1 MSGWAIEVRAPPGSR
16 AATAVRLVEW
26 TNVAVEE
33 RPDGTLVSFAPT
45 AAEAEA
51 LLARLE
57 EAIPSGL
64 QTTCTRIEDT
74 DWSLRWRDGLA
85 PHRIGRLSIVPSWLH
100 PDTAPTDQSVIL
112 DPGGAF
118 GSGEHGSTRAALALS
133 ERLIPP
139 GAVVLDLG
147 SGSGILAIAALA
159 LGARQ
164 AIGIELDA
172 QAVEVA
178 EANARRNGV
187 AHAVSFLVGDARVLA
202 PLLGPVDVV
211 VANILRTVN
220 TALLPLIHGS
230 LRTDGVA
237 IFSGM
242 ELEEADEFMAALAHA
257 RFDVVDQRTDDGWWA
272 VAAKP
277 S

>member
-1 MSGWAIEVRAPPGSR
+1 MSGWAIEIRVPPGSR
-16 AATAVRLVEW
+16 AATVVRLVEW
-26 TNVAVEE
+26 TDLAVEE

-45 AAEAEA
+45 AAETEA
-51 LLARLE
+51 LLARLKE
-57 EAIPSGL
+57 VVPSGL
-64 QTTCTRIEDT
+64 QTTCTPIETT
-74 DWSLRWRDGLA
+74 DWSLCWRDGLA
-85 PHRIGRLSIVPSWLH
+85 PRRIGRLTIVPSWLH
-100 PDTAPTDQSVIL
+100 SDSTPADFTVML

-118 GSGEHGSTRAALALS
+118 GSGEHGSTRGAIGLL
-133 ERLIPP
+133 EHLVRP

-159 LGARQ
+159 IGARQ
-164 AIGIELDA
+164 AIGIELDP

-178 EANARRNGV
+178 EANARMNGV
-187 AHAVSFLVGDARVLA
+187 GHAASFLTGDARMLV
-202 PLLGPVDVV
+202 PLLGPVDCV

-242 ELEEADEFMAALAHA
+242 ELEEADQFMAALAHA

-272 VAAKP
+272 VAGKP

>member
-1 MSGWAIEVRAPPGSR
+1 MSGWAIEVRVPPGSR

-26 TNVAVEE
+26 TDVAVEE

-45 AAEAEA
+45 AAETET
-51 LLARLE
+51 LLARLK
-57 EAIPSGL
+57 EAVPSGL
-64 QTTCTRIEDT
+64 QTTCTHIETT
-74 DWSLRWRDGLA
+74 DWLLRWRDGLA
-85 PHRIGRLSIVPSWLH
+85 PRQIGRLTIVPSWLH
-100 PDTAPTDQSVIL
+100 PDTSPPERTVIL

-118 GSGEHGSTRAALALS
+118 GSGEHGSTRAALGLL
-133 ERLIPP
+133 ERLVPP

-159 LGARQ
+159 IGARQ
-164 AIGIELDA
+164 AIGIDVDE

-187 AHAVSFLVGDARVLA
+187 AHAVSFLTGDARMLV
-202 PLLGPVDVV
+202 PLLGPVDCV

-220 TALLPLIHGS
+220 TALLPIIHGS
-230 LRTDGVA
+230 LRADGVA
-237 IFSGM
+237 VFSGM
-242 ELEEADEFMAALAHA
+242 EEEEAAEFLAALADA
-257 RFDVVDQRTDDGWWA
+257 RFDVVEQRTDDGWWA

-277 S
+277 R

>member
-1 MSGWAIEVRAPPGSR
+1 MSGWAIEVRVPPGSR

-26 TNVAVEE
+26 TDVAVEE

-45 AAEAEA
+45 AAETET
-51 LLARLE
+51 LLARLK
-57 EAIPSGL
+57 EAVPSGL
-64 QTTCTRIEDT
+64 QTTCTRIEST

-85 PHRIGRLSIVPSWLH
+85 PRQIGRLTIVPSWLH
-100 PDTAPTDQSVIL
+100 PDTSPPERTVIL

-118 GSGEHGSTRAALALS
+118 GSGEHGSTRAALGLL
-133 ERLIPP
+133 ERLVPP

-159 LGARQ
+159 IGARQ
-164 AIGIELDA
+164 AIGIDVDE

-187 AHAVSFLVGDARVLA
+187 AHAVSFLTGDARMLV
-202 PLLGPVDVV
+202 PLLGPVDCV

-220 TALLPLIHGS
+220 TALLPIIHGS
-230 LRTDGVA
+230 LRADGVA
-237 IFSGM
+237 VFSGM
-242 ELEEADEFMAALAHA
+242 EEEEAAEFLAALADA
-257 RFDVVDQRTDDGWWA
+257 RFDVVEQRTDDGWWA

-277 S
+277 R